1 MTEPLTLTLPELAA
15 RWKITPRQVLE
26 FAQQR
31 SLPLYF
37 YFDGLVFDFADKWH
51 RAGGETQD
59 TQALEAKQERAAA
72 ILSALQRQNLH
83 KMGLL
88 KLSQWEEEMSEQAM
102 LEQRA
107 ELDRLTAAVE
117 ALKQRL
123 AQRQQ
128 ERQLRV
134 RNGPLRAAPRTLQE
148 LDTRGRARFP
158 QFAYLPESGDGQL
171 VALED
176 GFPLRDQ
183 LGADDTFA
191 SLRDIETVESTGLL
205 PR

>member
-37 YFDGLVFDFADKWH
+37 YFDGLVFDFADKWR

-59 TQALEAKQERAAA
+59 AHALEAKQERAAA
-72 ILSALQRQNLH
+72 ILLGLQRQNLH

-88 KLSQWEEEMSEQAM
+88 KLSQWEDEMSEQAM

-107 ELDRLTAAVE
+107 ELDRLSAAVE

-148 LDTRGRARFP
+148 LATRGRARFP
-158 QFAYLPESGDGQL
+158 QFAYLPEGGDGQL

-183 LGADDTFA
+183 LRAEDTFA
-191 SLRDIETVESTGLL
+191 SLRDIETIESTGLL

>member
-31 SLPLYF
+31 SLPVYF

-59 TQALEAKQERAAA
+59 AHELEVKQERAAA
-72 ILSALQRQNLH
+72 ILLGLQRQNLH

-88 KLSQWEEEMSEQAM
+88 KLSQWEDALSEQAM

-107 ELDRLTAAVE
+107 ELDRLTESVE

-123 AQRQQ
+123 AQRRQ

-148 LDTRGRARFP
+148 LATRGRARFP
-158 QFAYLPESGDGQL
+158 QFAYLSEAGDGQL

-176 GFPLRDQ
+176 GFPLREQ
-183 LGADDTFA
+183 LGTEDAFA
-191 SLRDIETVESTGLL
+191 SLRDIEAIESTGLL